1 MTNSR
6 DKNGG
11 ISNYRDGSNLPYGQT
26 SPVSLIALRCR
37 EIRNT
42 QEFSVANSVVFP
54 PDVAFFCATLAN
66 KIYVADIE
74 F

>member
-26 SPVSLIALRCR
+26 SPVSLTARK
-37 EIRNT
+37 T
-42 QEFSVANSVVFP
+42 ANSIGMNGEQ
-54 PDVAFFCATLAN
+54 AKN
-66 KIYVADIE
+66 SGQEEISNNRRH
-74 F
+74 